1 MDYGLKEMNE
11 IHCGLKEINETDY
24 GLEEKRWNMI
34 TEVNTVP

>member
-24 GLEEKRWNMI
+24 GLKEKRWNMI
-34 TEVNTVP
+34 TEVNNVP